1 MTGENRKSDLV
12 TLPHKAPQ
20 CLPISL
26 RIKAKVLKMSQE
38 ALSDVPR
45 VLQTSCS
52 LCSRHTGRLAA
63 LSGPCAQSPGKEGF
77 SPDVHLACALLPSG
91 LYSDTTFPVRPAL
104 PLFPDTLY
112 PLPCLIFSLPI
123 TTSHYRMYFAYLPLF
138 VVCLFQ
144 EE

>member
-1 MTGENRKSDLV
+1 MCPEAFR
-12 TLPHKAPQ
+12 LPAPSA
-20 CLPISL
+20 P
-26 RIKAKVLKMSQE
+26 A
-38 ALSDVPR
+38 
-45 VLQTSCS
+45 T
-52 LCSRHTGRLAA
+52 LAA
-63 LSGPCAQSPGKEGF
+63 LQLSGPYAQSPGKEGF
-77 SPDVHLACALLPSG
+77 SPDLHLACALLPSG